1 MYFPSKG
8 MKEPPYTCSLFLQNT
23 RGHVEEHGEPGE
35 WRPLVGPSRVLSGSP
50 VASLSLVI
58 SYYSPFSLSKRKTF
72 VLHLTSSPSRSPTHK
87 GDASSVAFLSS
98 ARPRRLPS
106 SRSPASTILP
116 LLLFQIALSSCA
128 CRLRPSSSPPGL
140 GGDAAS
146 DEAALTGAG
155 PLAHPWRGRSGC
167 TRPGKGT
174 M

>member
-1 MYFPSKG
+1 MQFIFTKYKG
-8 MKEPPYTCSLFLQNT
+8 SCGRT
-23 RGHVEEHGEPGE
+23 RRAWRVETPR
-35 WRPLVGPSRVLSGSP
+35 RPLS
-50 VASLSLVI
+50 SLVRVPRCQLVSRNI
-58 SYYSPFSLSKRKTF
+58 LLLPIFPFKKKNFRFTPHVLTF
-72 VLHLTSSPSRSPTHK
+72 PFPTHK